1 MLSGLRGQSG
11 ETDIWVHHNLRMVT
25 LSRNPW
31 SPRLAAGLLWAG
43 AAALAVFW
51 GLKLSAPR
59 QVLSAPQAGG
69 PAQVQVDGAAMA
81 RLLGVQDGAPVA
93 APAAPTRWR
102 LLGVMVGKDSGG
114 GAAVI
119 AVDDQPAK
127 VFRVGATVADGLVLQ
142 ALRSDAPRAVSL
154 GAGVDGPAAV
164 TINLPALRPVDVVAA
179 PIPANAPNA
188 VPTAPQAA
196 APASVPAANV
206 DRSTGS
212 LRD

>member
-1 MLSGLRGQSG
+1 
-11 ETDIWVHHNLRMVT
+11 MVT

-81 RLLGVQDGAPVA
+81 RLFGVQDGAPVA

-127 VFRVGATVADGLVLQ
+127 VFRVGSTVADGLVLQ

-179 PIPANAPNA
+179 PIPASVPNAPNA
-188 VPTAPQAA
+188 QNSTNAVAA
-196 APASVPAANV
+196 APRAASVPAPMPPTAPNV

>member
-1 MLSGLRGQSG
+1 
-11 ETDIWVHHNLRMVT
+11 MVT

-81 RLLGVQDGAPVA
+81 RLFGVQDGAPVA
-93 APAAPTRWR
+93 APDAPTRWR

-127 VFRVGATVADGLVLQ
+127 VFRVGTVVADGLVLQ

-164 TINLPALRPVDVVAA
+164 TINLPALRPVDAVAA
-179 PIPANAPNA
+179 PIPATVPNAQNAPNA
-188 VPTAPQAA
+188 VAA
-196 APASVPAANV
+196 APQGAAPVPAAAPNV

>member
-1 MLSGLRGQSG
+1 
-11 ETDIWVHHNLRMVT
+11 MVT

-81 RLLGVQDGAPVA
+81 RLFGVQDGAPVA

-127 VFRVGATVADGLVLQ
+127 VFRVGTVVADGLVLQ

-164 TINLPALRPVDVVAA
+164 TINLPALRPVDAVAA
-179 PIPANAPNA
+179 PIPATVPNAQNAPNA
-188 VPTAPQAA
+188 VAA
-196 APASVPAANV
+196 APQGAAPVPAAAPNV

>member
-1 MLSGLRGQSG
+1 
-11 ETDIWVHHNLRMVT
+11 MVT

-59 QVLSAPQAGG
+59 QVLLSPQAGG

-81 RLLGVQDGAPVA
+81 RLFGVQDGAPVA

-127 VFRVGATVADGLVLQ
+127 VFRVGTVVADGLVLQ

-164 TINLPALRPVDVVAA
+164 TINLPALRPVDAVAA
-179 PIPANAPNA
+179 PIPATVRNAHIAPNA
-188 VPTAPQAA
+188 VAPAPQGAAPVPAA
-196 APASVPAANV
+196 APNV

>member
-1 MLSGLRGQSG
+1 
-11 ETDIWVHHNLRMVT
+11 MVT

-81 RLLGVQDGAPVA
+81 RLFGVQDGAPVA

-119 AVDDQPAK
+119 GVDDQPAK
-127 VFRVGATVADGLVLQ
+127 VFRVGTVVADGLVLQ

-164 TINLPALRPVDVVAA
+164 TINLPALRPVDAVAA
-179 PIPANAPNA
+179 PIPASMPNAQNAPNA
-188 VPTAPQAA
+188 VAA
-196 APASVPAANV
+196 APQGAAPVPAAAPNV

>member
-1 MLSGLRGQSG
+1 
-11 ETDIWVHHNLRMVT
+11 MVT

-81 RLLGVQDGAPVA
+81 RLFGVQDGAPVA

-127 VFRVGATVADGLVLQ
+127 VFRVGTVVADGLVLQ

-164 TINLPALRPVDVVAA
+164 TINLPALRPVDTVAA
-179 PIPANAPNA
+179 PIPASVPNAPNA
-188 VPTAPQAA
+188 QNSTNAVAAAPQAA
-196 APASVPAANV
+196 SVPAPMPPTAPNV

>member
-1 MLSGLRGQSG
+1 
-11 ETDIWVHHNLRMVT
+11 MVT

-31 SPRLAAGLLWAG
+31 SPRLAAGFLWAG

-59 QVLSAPQAGG
+59 QVLAVPQAGG
-69 PAQVQVDGAAMA
+69 PAAVQVDGTAMA
-81 RLLGVQDGAPVA
+81 RLFGVQEGAPVA

-102 LLGVMVGKDSGG
+102 LLGVMAGRNSGG

-127 VFRVGATVADGLVLQ
+127 VFRVGAVVADGLVLQ
-142 ALRSDAPRAVSL
+142 SLRSDAPRAVTL
-154 GAGVDGPAAV
+154 GAGVDGPAAM
-164 TINLPALRPVDVVAA
+164 TIALPALRPIDAVAA
-179 PIPANAPNA
+179 
-188 VPTAPQAA
+188 T
-196 APASVPAANV
+196 APASPAAPPVQAAVPVPTPAPVADTAANV